1 MTFKDSAGIWEED
14 RFVPII
20 ESLLNIIFSILLLKF
35 FGLAGVFWGTI
46 VSGLALWCYSYPKFV
61 YKKMFS
67 RGYFDYARETL
78 NYIFVFFVIV
88 FITYIS
94 TNLYLFSNSLL
105 QLVFNGC
112 LCLIVPFVLIGIV
125 FRKHEEYKYFVELI
139 QKILFKLMN
148 KMKFVKHQK

>member
-1 MTFKDSAGIWEED
+1 MKEAYG
-14 RFVPII
+14 
-20 ESLLNIIFSILLLKF
+20 
-35 FGLAGVFWGTI
+35 GA
-46 VSGLALWCYSYPKFV
+46 
-61 YKKMFS
+61 
-67 RGYFDYARETL
+67 
-78 NYIFVFFVIV
+78 
-88 FITYIS
+88 